1 MGMRLGWEQGQRG
14 YRGWVLSMG
23 VLGAG
28 GGVPNVPPAAP
39 LSPGWTGRTCPTRAA
54 WSTSGTCVTSSG
66 SPPTPKTPGS
76 AGRPATGSWA
86 TCGAARTPRR
96 RLGPP
101 HPNPHPSPLS
111 IHPSSLGVHPLFF
124 SPQVPDVGLRDELPS
139 DESLSESGTA
149 QHFAGKLPSPGGIPW
164 VFLGLLLIPH
174 TFLCPHSVR
183 LPDADPGQ
191 RHRDLPTPGLWR
203 GPREEHPKTP
213 RAPGAA
219 ARCGAGEAGSPHQSA
234 PEGSDP
240 GTGGAQR
247 GGAAGAR
254 QTPRHWGPLPR
265 HRPPRRSQPP
275 GLSPRCVS
283 QRVTRGRGGRVRP
296 PLMLQG
302 AHRCGGESLIIWGGG
317 WFCWY

>member
-1 MGMRLGWEQGQRG
+1 ML
-14 YRGWVLSMG
+14 
-23 VLGAG
+23 G
-28 GGVPNVPPAAP
+28 GGGPQRPSCCPLVPRVDGKDVSYESRLEHKRDLCDFQRVSPDAKDPRLCRPPRNGIVGHLRGCQDPPEKVGTPPPKSPP
-39 LSPGWTGRTCPTRAA
+39 LTSLHPSQLPG
-54 WSTSGTCVTSSG
+54 G
-66 SPPTPKTPGS
+66 SP
-76 AGRPATGSWA
+76 
-86 TCGAARTPRR
+86 
-96 RLGPP
+96 
-101 HPNPHPSPLS
+101 
-111 IHPSSLGVHPLFF
+111 SLF

-203 GPREEHPKTP
+203 GPHEEHPKTP

-234 PEGSDP
+234 PESSDP

-254 QTPRHWGPLPR
+254 QTPRHRGPLPR
-265 HRPPRRSQPP
+265 RRPPRRSQPP

-296 PLMLQG
+296 PPMLQG
-302 AHRCGGESLIIWGGG
+302 AHRCSGEGLIIWGGG
-317 WFCWY
+317 GFVGIDPPPVSFRRRR